1 MLFGLSDP
9 IYPSDWW
16 ELLQAELKTPASAH
30 PADHALRRCESSAS
44 VLMLAVVSLILCSC
58 ESKIMTEHNFAQ

>member
-30 PADHALRRCESSAS
+30 PADHALRRC
-44 VLMLAVVSLILCSC
+44 VFCFLADVGCGQSYSLQL
-58 ESKIMTEHNFAQ
+58 